1 MDFKKG
7 GQAIQ
12 RIRKERGLTQEQL
25 ADKAAITSNTV
36 SRLER
41 GLIVPALPTLVDICN
56 ALEVGADAILAAYVV
71 ADTPIRWTPIA
82 QKLGALE
89 PEKQDK
95 IETLL
100 DCIIKTI

>member
-1 MDFKKG
+1 MN
-7 GQAIQ
+7 
-12 RIRKERGLTQEQL
+12 L
-25 ADKAAITSNTV
+25 AGKLC
-36 SRLER
+36 RYQF
-41 GLIVPALPTLVDICN
+41 VDIFALGLEVVQ

-82 QKLGALE
+82 QKLGVLE

-100 DCIIKTI
+100 DCMIKTI

>member
-56 ALEVGADAILAAYVV
+56 ALDVGADTILAAYVA

-82 QKLGALE
+82 QRLGALA

-100 DCIIKTI
+100 DCMIKTI

>member
-41 GLIVPALPTLVDICN
+41 GLMIPALPTLIDICN
-56 ALEVGADAILAAYVV
+56 VLEVGADAILAAYITV
-71 ADTPIRWTPIA
+71 DTPIRWTPLA
-82 QKLGALE
+82 EKFRDMDA
-89 PEKQDK
+89 EKQDK

-100 DCIIKTI
+100 ECMIKTL

>member
-25 ADKAAITSNTV
+25 ADRAAITSNTV

-41 GLIVPALPTLVDICN
+41 GLMVPALQTLIDICN
-56 ALEVGADAILAAYVV
+56 ALEVGADAVLAAYVA
-71 ADTPIRWTPIA
+71 ADTPIRWTPLA
-82 QKLGALE
+82 EKLGTLE
-89 PEKQDK
+89 PVKQDK
-95 IETLL
+95 IETIL
-100 DCIIKTI
+100 DCLVKNI